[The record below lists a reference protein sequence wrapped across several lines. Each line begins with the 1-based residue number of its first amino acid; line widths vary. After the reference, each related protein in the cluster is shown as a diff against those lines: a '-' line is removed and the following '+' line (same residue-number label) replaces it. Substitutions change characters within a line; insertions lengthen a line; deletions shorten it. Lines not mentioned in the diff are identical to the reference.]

1 MVSLKSLRNFFSPQ
15 MRLGEQR
22 MIVAGLDEQSA
33 ETKKLEA
40 IYQQKLTALG
50 QLKKSILH
58 QAFTGQLQ

>member
-1 MVSLKSLRNFFSPQ
+1 
-15 MRLGEQR
+15 
-22 MIVAGLDEQSA
+22 MIVAGLDELSA

-50 QLKKSILH
+50 QLKKSTLH